1 MKKSRYPLNQS
12 PLFKLNSH
20 SKLAKLLLLESSS
33 QLKKIISKGINNYYQ
48 SKLPSGRLIEVPL
61 PQMVRIHRRLNSLLN
76 RIEIPKYM
84 NSGVKGRSH
93 IKNGKDH
100 LGSNVVYKVDIK
112 QYYPSVKLINI
123 EKVFNNKFKCS
134 HDIAKTIAL
143 ISTYDGYVPTGSPL
157 SQNMAYIASRPAFD
171 HIAKYSSDNAI
182 NFTVY
187 VDDLTFSG
195 EKVTT
200 KFKSYIVNYLKRNRQ
215 LDCHK
220 IRGYNSGKAKPIT
233 GIVLV
238 NNILKVC
245 NTHRKKIFDLRKDL
259 SMSLNNSS
267 IGAED
272 LMREFQVLQGHLFSA
287 GQINGRYKQLGRKL
301 VEERRA
307 LDIQAVN
314 QRTMNKKNAPQHKK
328 KRKLKVIWI

>member
-1 MKKSRYPLNQS
+1 MKKNRYPLNQS

-20 SKLAKLLLLESSS
+20 SKLAKLLLLESTA
-33 QLKKIISKGINNYYQ
+33 QLKKITSKGDYNYYE

-61 PQMVRIHRRLNSLLN
+61 PQMTRIHRRLNSLLN

-100 LGSNVVYKVDIK
+100 LQSDVVYKVDIK
-112 QYYPSVKLINI
+112 KYYQSVKLINI
-123 EKVFNNKFKCS
+123 EKVFRNKFKCS

-143 ISTYDGYVPTGSPL
+143 LSTYNGFIPTGSPL
-157 SQNMAYIASRPAFD
+157 SQNMAYIASRSAFD
-171 HIAKYSSDNAI
+171 HIAKYSFDNEI

-195 EKVTT
+195 KKITS
-200 KFKSYIVNYLKRNRQ
+200 KFKSYIVKYLKRNRQ

-220 IRGYNSGKAKPIT
+220 IRAYNDGTPKPIT
-233 GIVLV
+233 GVVIV

-245 NTHRKKIFDLRKDL
+245 NKHRHKIFMLKQKL
-259 SMSLNNSS
+259 NKSLNNSS
-267 IGAED
+267 IPPDD

-287 GQINGRYKQLGRKL
+287 GQINGRYKQLGKKL
-301 VEERRA
+301 VEQRKKLGINA
-307 LDIQAVN
+307 IN
-314 QRTMNKKNAPQHKK
+314 QKTMNKINAPANKK
-328 KRKLKVIWI
+328 KRKLKINWV